1 MTKSII
7 GTIATVDMPLTP
19 QMKGNLAA
27 MLYLRGMTQEDRQRQ
42 RDEILAADENA
53 IRALAPIVAAC
64 MKTDTYCVFGG
75 EEKVKE
81 NEKLFTRIVRAMD

>member
-1 MTKSII
+1 MTKYII

-27 MLYLRGMTQEDRQRQ
+27 VLYLRGITQEDRQRQ

-53 IRALAPIVAAC
+53 IRALAPIVEAC
-64 MKTDTYCVFGG
+64 MKKDMYCVFGG
-75 EEKVKE
+75 EEKVRE
-81 NEKLFTRIVRAMD
+81 NEKIFSRVVRAME